1 MKNILF
7 DLDGTLLP
15 MDEDAFT
22 KTYFGY
28 LCQKMAPYGFEPQRL
43 VKTIWKGTEAMYGN
57 DGRCSNEDA
66 FWKCYQNEYNE
77 PKEKNHQHF
86 VDFYADEFNKAITT
100 TSPTPL
106 ARQIIDVCHD
116 KGLNVILATNP
127 LFPRVGTIN
136 RIRWAGLNAEDFELI
151 TTYENS
157 HYCKPNPDY
166 YREIAEKLSLDPRE
180 TLMVGNDADEDTAA
194 EKLKMNVFLITDC
207 LINKSGRDIN
217 VYPNGGFCELIEY
230 LENKL

>member
-136 RIRWAGLNAEDFELI
+136 RIRWAGLREDDFTDI

-157 HYCKPNPDY
+157 YYCKPNIRY
-166 YREIAEKLSLDPRE
+166 YQEIVDRNSIDPKE
-180 TLMVGNDADEDTAA
+180 SMMVGNDITEDLAAGDLGMTTFLVTECLLNKGKRTDDADYRGSLGDLLQF
-194 EKLKMNVFLITDC
+194 LKQL
-207 LINKSGRDIN
+207 
-217 VYPNGGFCELIEY
+217 
-230 LENKL
+230 

>member
-1 MKNILF
+1 MF

-15 MDEDAFT
+15 MDQDVFVRD
-22 KTYFGY
+22 YFGR
-28 LCQKMAPYGFEPQRL
+28 LVKKAAPYGYNPDEL
-43 VKTIWKGTEAMYGN
+43 IKATWAGTAEMVKNNGSQT
-57 DGRCSNEDA
+57 NEEA
-66 FWKCYQNEYNE
+66 FWAKFAAIYG
-77 PKEKNHQHF
+77 KEKLSDKPMF
-86 VDFYADEFNKAITT
+86 EEFYEREFDEVKV
-100 TSPTPL
+100 
-106 ARQIIDVCHD
+106 VCGYNPAAAEAV
-116 KGLNVILATNP
+116 KRIKKMGLRTVLATNP
-127 LFPRVGTIN
+127 LFPSPATMH